1 MHGVNLWWF
10 VSLPD
15 MKFEYRR
22 STQEKMEQ
30 SLKNKE
36 IKSYTIVH
44 PENPMYSKKLRQ
56 FNKRYL
62 HLINSGYTETLRMFL
77 NLKNK
82 PNKETKGVFNADETE
97 FRKHTYKNKGYSVF
111 PYKKRR

>member
-22 STQEKMEQ
+22 STYEKMEQ

-44 PENPMYSKKLRQ
+44 PDNPMYSKKLRQ

-62 HLINSGYTETLRMFL
+62 HLINSGYTETLRKCYQMEQTPVSIISSGTTGVYSKFR
-77 NLKNK
+77 NLL
-82 PNKETKGVFNADETE
+82 EM
-97 FRKHTYKNKGYSVF
+97 
-111 PYKKRR
+111 